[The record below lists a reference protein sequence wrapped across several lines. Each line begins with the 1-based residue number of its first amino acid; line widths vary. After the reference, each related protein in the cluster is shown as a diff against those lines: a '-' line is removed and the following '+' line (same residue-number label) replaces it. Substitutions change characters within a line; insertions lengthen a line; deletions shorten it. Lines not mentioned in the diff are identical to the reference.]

1 MDLPSFAS
9 LTTLFPLT
17 ASYPSSPAVS
27 IHGEHAH
34 VLVESTTLHY
44 WGSEGTGVERPRF
57 GRGWRMRLWPIKGR
71 GPFEVHR
78 KLLWVVVCR
87 CILCS
92 IFLGGSGIVV
102 GRGDSLFS
110 VLKGCGWGRV
120 VHFSQVEFKRIYAG
134 FVFLQRLRW

>member
-1 MDLPSFAS
+1 MRAS
-9 LTTLFPLT
+9 PVLSRTFRQISGVSRGPALIHVFDYIVFT
-17 ASYPSSPAVS
+17 YRKSSVSGPAGS
-27 IHGEHAH
+27 IQGEYAH
-34 VLVESTTLHY
+34 ELVELTTLHY

-57 GRGWRMRLWPIKGR
+57 GRGWRIRLWPIKGR

-102 GRGDSLFS
+102 GRGDSLFMAQYLRGA
-110 VLKGCGWGRV
+110 VGVGW
-120 VHFSQVEFKRIYAG
+120 FI
-134 FVFLQRLRW
+134 